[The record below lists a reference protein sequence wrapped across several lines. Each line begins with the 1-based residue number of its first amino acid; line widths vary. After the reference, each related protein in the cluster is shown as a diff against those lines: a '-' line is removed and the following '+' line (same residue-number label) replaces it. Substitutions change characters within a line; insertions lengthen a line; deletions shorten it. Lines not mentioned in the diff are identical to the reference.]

1 MSMSLV
7 TPLPPALAAL
17 VNSSGPVDKSATAA
31 LQPQSGDPATIA
43 KLETQANSDGSITTT
58 TTFSDGSTSSS
69 VQPNPNPKHASNPL
83 NATQL
88 GPLLSAPESPAPTR
102 NPFRPSPYPNI
113 P

>member
-1 MSMSLV
+1 MSLV

-58 TTFSDGSTSSS
+58 TTFSDGSSSTS

-83 NATQL
+83 NSTQL
-88 GPLLSAPESPAPTR
+88 GPLLSAQESRAHTVIT
-102 NPFRPSPYPNI
+102 FGQSPYANI
-113 P
+113 R